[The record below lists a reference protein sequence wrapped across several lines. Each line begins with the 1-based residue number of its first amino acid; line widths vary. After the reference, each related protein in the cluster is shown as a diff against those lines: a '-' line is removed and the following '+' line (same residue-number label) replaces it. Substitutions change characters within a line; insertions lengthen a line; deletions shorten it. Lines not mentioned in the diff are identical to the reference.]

1 MGPGALS
8 IPEAR
13 RLFSPEL
20 TWLNTAS
27 YGLPPRP
34 SWEAMQAAGDEWRH
48 GRCGFDGWDL
58 SVGAARESFARLHGV
73 PAADVAIGPQVSPF
87 AGLVALSV
95 PRGARVVCP
104 QEDFTSLLFPFL
116 AQRPR
121 GVRVDLVPLD
131 ELAGAVDGGTEVVAF
146 SAVQSA
152 DGRVADLDGL
162 AAAAAHHGART
173 YVDATHAC
181 GWMPFE
187 VGRFDYA
194 ACAGYKWLLGPRGTA
209 FFAVRP
215 EAAERLTPHLAGWYA
230 AEVPMATLYGGPLRL
245 AGDARRLDV
254 SPAWLN
260 WVAHAPALAL
270 LERVG
275 IAAIHAHDL
284 ALANRFRA
292 GLGVPD
298 GDSPIVSVAL
308 DDGAGDRLRAAGVMA
323 AGRGGAM
330 RFSFHLYTTEADVDR
345 TLDVLI

>member
-1 MGPGALS
+1 
-8 IPEAR
+8 
-13 RLFSPEL
+13 
-20 TWLNTAS
+20 
-27 YGLPPRP
+27 
-34 SWEAMQAAGDEWRH
+34 MQAAADEWRH
-48 GRCGFDGWDL
+48 GRTGFDDWDL
-58 SVGAARESFARLHGV
+58 SVGAARASFARLHGV
-73 PAADVAIGPQVSPF
+73 PVADVAVGPQVSPF
-87 AGLVALSV
+87 AGVVALSV
-95 PRGARVVCP
+95 PRGGRVVCAE
-104 QEDFTSLLFPFL
+104 EDFTSLLFPFL
-116 AQRPR
+116 AQQDR
-121 GVRVDLVPLD
+121 GVRVDLVSL
-131 ELAGAVDGGTEVVAF
+131 ERLAEAVDGDTDVVAF

-152 DGRVADLDGL
+152 DGRAADFDALV
-162 AAAAAHHGART
+162 AAAAHHGART

-187 VGRFDYA
+187 LGRFDYA

-215 EAAERLTPHLAGWYA
+215 EAAERLVPHLAGWYA
-230 AEVPMATLYGGPLRL
+230 AEVPMENLYGGPLRL

-284 ALANRFRA
+284 ALASRFRA
-292 GLGVPD
+292 GLGMPD

-308 DDGAGDRLRAAGVMA
+308 DDGAGDRLRAAEGMA

-330 RFSFHLYTTEADVDR
+330 RFSFHLYTTEADVDHA
-345 TLDVLI
+345 LSVLV